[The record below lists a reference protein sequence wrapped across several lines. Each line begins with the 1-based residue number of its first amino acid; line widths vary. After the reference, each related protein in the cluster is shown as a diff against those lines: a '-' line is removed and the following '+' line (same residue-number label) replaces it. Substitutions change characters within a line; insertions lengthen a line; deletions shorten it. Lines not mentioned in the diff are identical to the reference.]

1 VDNVPDRPAAEA
13 GRLNPVPVYLFRCT
27 ECAAESE
34 LLLPLGQTQERSCE
48 ECGAPARHRFAR
60 VAVKYN
66 GWGFAAT
73 DNLIPDTRGKDFNAL
88 RETAEKISDE

>member
-1 VDNVPDRPAAEA
+1 MP
-13 GRLNPVPVYLFRCT
+13 LYLFRCT
-27 ECAAESE
+27 SCATEAE
-34 LLLPLGQTQERSCE
+34 LLLPLGQTDVRPCA
-48 ECGAPARHRFAR
+48 ECGAPAKHRFAR

-73 DNLIPDTRGKDFNAL
+73 DNLVSDTRGKDFKSL

>member
-1 VDNVPDRPAAEA
+1 MP
-13 GRLNPVPVYLFRCT
+13 LYLFRCT
-27 ECAAESE
+27 ACAAETE
-34 LLLPLGQTQERSCE
+34 LLLPLGETADRPCE
-48 ECGAPARHRFAR
+48 ACGEPAEHRFAR

-73 DNLIPDTRGKDFNAL
+73 DNLVADTRGKDFKAL

>member
-1 VDNVPDRPAAEA
+1 MPI
-13 GRLNPVPVYLFRCT
+13 YLFRCT
-27 ECAAESE
+27 ACGADVE
-34 LLLPLGQTQERSCE
+34 LLLPMGELGDRTCA
-48 ECGAPARHRFAR
+48 ECGKPAKHRMAR

-73 DNLIPDTRGKDFNAL
+73 DNLVSDTRGKDFKTL